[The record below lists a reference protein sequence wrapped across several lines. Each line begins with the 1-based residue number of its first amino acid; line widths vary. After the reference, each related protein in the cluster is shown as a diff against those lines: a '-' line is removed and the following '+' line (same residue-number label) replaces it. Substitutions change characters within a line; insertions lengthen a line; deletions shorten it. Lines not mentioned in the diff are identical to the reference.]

1 MVIVDFVL
9 VRNFGNSLV
18 SKDLSRSFPVEIA
31 LLPILSDKKTYLTVL
46 CSLSSVRYI
55 EIYF

>member
-1 MVIVDFVL
+1 M
-9 VRNFGNSLV
+9 V

-31 LLPILSDKKTYLTVL
+31 LLRILSDKKTYLTVL